1 MCVNVGWVTV
11 APCELMLVGIT
22 VAPCELLLLAF
33 TVAPGELMVAVVAVA
48 PCVLMLVGL
57 LWLHVSYW
65 WLGYCGS
72 M

>member
-1 MCVNVGWVTV
+1 
-11 APCELMLVGIT
+11 MLVGIT
-22 VAPCELLLLAF
+22 VDPCELL
-33 TVAPGELMVAVVAVA
+33 V
-48 PCVLMLVGL
+48 VGL